1 MFLSTIPVRQL
12 IGITITSTN
21 RLTTHRDAHL
31 RCKLADAGN
40 SEVPLEL
47 SDGTYCCLCHLCYA
61 VSSGLTICLFA
72 RIETIK
78 LALGN
83 DSLTDNSFVFA
94 VEDGSSTMCPVVKES
109 RGQELWYKGW
119 GEPGFL

>member
-12 IGITITSTN
+12 IGITITSTD
-21 RLTTHRDAHL
+21 RLPTHRDAHL

-47 SDGTYCCLCHLCYA
+47 SDGIYCCLCHLCYA

-78 LALGN
+78 LALSN
-83 DSLTDNSFVFA
+83 DALADYLLIIA
-94 VEDGSSTMCPVVKES
+94 VEYGSSTMCPVVKES
-109 RGQELWYKGW
+109 RGQEL
-119 GEPGFL
+119 